1 MMFLVMA
8 APVVLAAPPSASESL
23 DEVSTED
30 KGEEDISGKAQG
42 MLKSLLS
49 SFQDLTAAQA
59 SVKGMYIIFSVFS
72 SIFR

>member
-1 MMFLVMA
+1 MA
-8 APVVLAAPPSASESL
+8 APVVLAAPPSASESS

-30 KGEEDISGKAQG
+30 KGEEDMSGKAQG

-59 SVKGMYIIFSVFS
+59 SVKGT
-72 SIFR
+72 

>member
-1 MMFLVMA
+1 M
-8 APVVLAAPPSASESL
+8 VLAAPSSASQSS

-30 KGEEDISGKAQG
+30 KGEEAISGKAQG

-59 SVKGMYIIFSVFS
+59 SVKGK
-72 SIFR
+72 

>member
-8 APVVLAAPPSASESL
+8 APVVLAAPPLASESSA
-23 DEVSTED
+23 EVSTED
-30 KGEEDISGKAQG
+30 KGEEDISGKAHG

-59 SVKGMYIIFSVFS
+59 SVKGT
-72 SIFR
+72 